1 MTPYFR
7 DNENSSAL
15 TPGSWSLGRG
25 VDVHHILH
33 FCTEVLTFSSQPATV
48 ASLAPCLQ
56 AILSSSSSLSSL
68 KTLIPPTEYSPLSLL
83 SSGPLT
89 KTLQNSSLWQ
99 FFAIIHSK
107 LSDSMFFGTSVCL
120 FSSILTLM
128 KERRN
133 ICIYNKCTNKRVCA
147 LSCLI
152 VSDFLWSCGL

>member
-1 MTPYFR
+1 MAPFFR
-7 DNENSSAL
+7 NNENSSAL

-33 FCTEVLTFSSQPATV
+33 FCTEVLTFSSQ
-48 ASLAPCLQ
+48 CC
-56 AILSSSSSLSSL
+56 IISSLSAGYIVIIIIIIIIENAH
-68 KTLIPPTEYSPLSLL
+68 TPNWIYSPLSLL

-107 LSDSMFFGTSVCL
+107 LSDSMFFWTSVCL

-133 ICIYNKCTNKRVCA
+133 ICIYNKRTNKRVCA
-147 LSCLI
+147 LSHLI